1 MVRKKRKKGLEREK
15 KYIHQILLRVI
26 RWDSVQGSD
35 GLDNR
40 DLSLKKSDFIL
51 SSLVIHPIF
60 NHVQ

>member
-1 MVRKKRKKGLEREK
+1 MKV
-15 KYIHQILLRVI
+15 V

-40 DLSLKKSDFIL
+40 DLVLEKIDFIL